1 MGILTCGPEE
11 IITSDVALNAADRP
25 EPGRIAQS
33 ILWQGGG
40 AFIGQVLSWIATII
54 VIRLLAPTDYG
65 LMAMATIPVGLLVL
79 LCDLGVGTAVVQAA
93 TVDLAQ
99 LRKLAGVTIA
109 AGVGAAVLLIAG
121 APVIA
126 AFFAEPR
133 LTVVLRWLSLAFLLN
148 ASYAMPQAL
157 LIRELNFRAKAA
169 VEVAATAASALVAL
183 ALALL
188 GWGVWALVGGALAIH
203 IVKAVAFNAIR
214 PVVLRP
220 IVALSDLSQLLH
232 IGALVTAD
240 RVLQFLLANADMAV
254 TGRMLGP
261 ERLGIYSI
269 AVNVSTMPLE
279 KVLPP
284 TVQVSFA
291 ALSRMQAEP
300 ERLRRN
306 VLRGVRLVSLL
317 LCPAFLG
324 LAAVAP
330 DLVPLLL
337 GAKWQAAVVPIQL
350 LCLVLPLRGIAA
362 LFQPALFAIGRPG
375 LNAANTAVTLVIMAA
390 AFLIGVRHG
399 VTGVAIAWVAAYP
412 IAFAIVSTSATRALG
427 LTVSQLLK
435 AAAPPTLASIVM
447 ALGVVGLR
455 SLLADQLAPAVGL
468 GVLIVAGAAAYAAI
482 LWILDRDAVTELWRT
497 LHG

>member
-1 MGILTCGPEE
+1 LAF
-11 IITSDVALNAADRP
+11 SDL
-25 EPGRIAQS
+25 G
-33 ILWQGGG
+33 
-40 AFIGQVLSWIATII
+40 
-54 VIRLLAPTDYG
+54 RLLH
-65 LMAMATIPVGLLVL
+65 VGV
-79 LCDLGVGTAVVQAA
+79 
-93 TVDLAQ
+93 
-99 LRKLAGVTIA
+99 
-109 AGVGAAVLLIAG
+109 
-121 APVIA
+121 
-126 AFFAEPR
+126 
-133 LTVVLRWLSLAFLLN
+133 
-148 ASYAMPQAL
+148 
-157 LIRELNFRAKAA
+157 
-169 VEVAATAASALVAL
+169 
-183 ALALL
+183 
-188 GWGVWALVGGALAIH
+188 
-203 IVKAVAFNAIR
+203 
-214 PVVLRP
+214 
-220 IVALSDLSQLLH
+220 
-232 IGALVTAD
+232 LVTAD
-240 RVLQFLLANADMAV
+240 RVLQFLLVNADIAV

-269 AVNVSTMPLE
+269 AVSVSTLPLE

-330 DLVPLLL
+330 DMVPLLL

-350 LCLVLPLRGIAA
+350 LCLVLPLRAIAG

-375 LNAANTAVTLVIMAA
+375 LNAANTAATLVIMTA

-412 IAFAIVSTSATRALG
+412 IAFAIVSTSATRALS
-427 LTVSQLLK
+427 LTVGQLLK
-435 AAAPPTLASIVM
+435 AAAPPTLASTLM

-455 SLLADQLAPAVGL
+455 SLLAGQLAPAVGL
-468 GVLIVAGAAAYAAI
+468 AVLILAGAAAYAAI